1 MARRRNGE
9 PRTEMVLVDNIEIP
23 EGRRKPSHDK
33 VEQLAQFMEEIGL
46 RTPITVRYYPNRPSK
61 SGESDDSHVLVAG
74 AHRLAAA
81 KLKGWDE
88 IECFIVDE
96 ADLAADLWEVDE
108 NLCRAELSDAEEAAA
123 IVRRKELYEA
133 LHPQSKH
140 GATGGTNK
148 GKARSEVANLAT
160 SVDRFTKDTAKVTGK
175 SERSVQRAAKRGEDI
190 GTDNLLKVTRTSLDK
205 GVELDAL
212 ASMPLEEQMPIIE
225 RAVAGEEVT
234 ARVQP
239 LKRSRRRRARR
250 GWRSPQCKRGDIW
263 NRFRDA
269 FDSLSGMPR
278 PSDVV
283 AIARQYDKAG
293 FVDMRLEKSAQWLE
307 AFAREWRSR
316 SEATDREAA

>member
-1 MARRRNGE
+1 
-9 PRTEMVLVDNIEIP
+9 MVLVDDIDIP
-23 EGRRKPSHDK
+23 DGRRKPSHDK
-33 VEQLAQFMEEIGL
+33 VEQLAQSMEDIGL

-61 SGESDDSHVLVAG
+61 NGESDDSIVLVAG

-88 IECFIVDE
+88 IECFIVGE
-96 ADLAADLWEVDE
+96 EDLKADLWEVDE
-108 NLCRAELSDAEEAAA
+108 NLCRAKLSDAEEAAA

-133 LHPQSKH
+133 LHPQTKH

-148 GKARSEVANLAT
+148 GKARSEVANLTT
-160 SVDRFTKDTAKVTGK
+160 SVDRFTKDTAKATGK

-212 ASMPLEEQMPIIE
+212 ASMPLEERMPIIE

-234 ARVQP
+234 ARVQSLKS
-239 LKRSRRRRARR
+239 LKRSRRRR
-250 GWRSPQCKRGDIW
+250 GWRSPQRVRADIW
-263 NRFRDA
+263 NQLRDA
-269 FDSLSGMPR
+269 LDNLTGMPL

-293 FVDMRLEKSAQWLE
+293 LVDITRLEKSAQWLE

-316 SEATDREAA
+316 SEATDRTAA